1 MQNYVLTSGYYN
13 PYSKEITLESFK
25 SFDNLKEFIMGS
37 YSNKNI
43 NKLSIDL
50 LKNIKSFVDDLFGLV
65 LVLNETDKIF
75 LNEFPENLKIRRKD
89 IEIDGYIYNYEDLI
103 LKIED
108 KYIYISYKITDKNI
122 TRLPDNIIQKID
134 PDLSMV
140 YCGMSLI
147 YENNTIKLKTT
158 TLNKRTMNIYN
169 LYFYSDVEFEIADK
183 KIEII
188 HNSKIYNLNMIRLQ
202 YNQDY
207 DRINLLVP
215 SGVSMFLMTLIGYT
229 IKEN

>member
-25 SFDNLKEFIMGS
+25 SFDNLKEFIIGS

-50 LKNIKSFVDDLFGLV
+50 LKNIKSFIDDLFGLV

-75 LNEFPENLKIRRKD
+75 LNEFPENLKIKRKD
-89 IEIDGYIYNYEDLI
+89 IEIDGNIFKYEDLI

-108 KYIYISYKITDKNI
+108 KYIYINYKITDKNI
-122 TRLPDNIIQKID
+122 IKLPDNIIQKID
-134 PDLSMV
+134 PDLSMM

-202 YNQDY
+202 YNESY

-229 IKEN
+229 I

>member
-25 SFDNLKEFIMGS
+25 SFDNLKEFIIGS

-50 LKNIKSFVDDLFGLV
+50 LKNIKSFIDDLFGLV

-75 LNEFPENLKIRRKD
+75 LNEFPENLKIKRKD
-89 IEIDGYIYNYEDLI
+89 IEIDGNIFKYEDLI

-108 KYIYISYKITDKNI
+108 KYIYINYKITDKNI
-122 TRLPDNIIQKID
+122 IKLPDNIIQKID
-134 PDLSMV
+134 PDLSMM

-202 YNQDY
+202 YNEGY

-229 IKEN
+229 I

>member
-1 MQNYVLTSGYYN
+1 
-13 PYSKEITLESFK
+13 
-25 SFDNLKEFIMGS
+25 
-37 YSNKNI
+37 
-43 NKLSIDL
+43 
-50 LKNIKSFVDDLFGLV
+50 
-65 LVLNETDKIF
+65 
-75 LNEFPENLKIRRKD
+75 
-89 IEIDGYIYNYEDLI
+89 
-103 LKIED
+103 
-108 KYIYISYKITDKNI
+108 
-122 TRLPDNIIQKID
+122 
-134 PDLSMV
+134 MV

>member
-1 MQNYVLTSGYYN
+1 MPNYVLTSGYYN

>member
-1 MQNYVLTSGYYN
+1 
-13 PYSKEITLESFK
+13 
-25 SFDNLKEFIMGS
+25 MGS

-50 LKNIKSFVDDLFGLV
+50 LKNIKSFVNDLFGLV

-89 IEIDGYIYNYEDLI
+89 MEIDGYIYNYEDLI

-122 TRLPDNIIQKID
+122 TRIPDNIIQKID

-169 LYFYSDVEFEIADK
+169 L
-183 KIEII
+183 
-188 HNSKIYNLNMIRLQ
+188 
-202 YNQDY
+202 
-207 DRINLLVP
+207 
-215 SGVSMFLMTLIGYT
+215 
-229 IKEN
+229 

>member
-50 LKNIKSFVDDLFGLV
+50 LKNIKSFVNDLFGLV

-89 IEIDGYIYNYEDLI
+89 MEIDGYIYNYEDLI

-122 TRLPDNIIQKID
+122 TRIPDNIIQKID

>member
-75 LNEFPENLKIRRKD
+75 LNEFPENLKIKRKD
-89 IEIDGYIYNYEDLI
+89 IEIGGYIYNYEDLI

-169 LYFYSDVEFEIADK
+169 LYFYSDVEFEISDK
-183 KIEII
+183 KI
-188 HNSKIYNLNMIRLQ
+188 
-202 YNQDY
+202 
-207 DRINLLVP
+207 
-215 SGVSMFLMTLIGYT
+215 
-229 IKEN
+229 